1 MPVRRPLRQ
10 RVYAPPRS
18 DPKVRFGQCA
28 GEMVAVRACLREAVR
43 APLRL
48 AARSYRDGQGLRMR
62 KPFDRTNQFIDH
74 IAESLFDAVGQRLLG
89 SLLVFTHALRLEFSM
104 GCRVGESTVWR
115 RFGNSRTDVCD

>member
-1 MPVRRPLRQ
+1 
-10 RVYAPPRS
+10 
-18 DPKVRFGQCA
+18 
-28 GEMVAVRACLREAVR
+28 MVAVRARLREAVR
-43 APLRL
+43 AREHKWPLVIL
-48 AARSYRDGQGLRMR
+48 AARSYRDGQRLRMR

-74 IAESLFDAVGQRLLG
+74 IAETLFDTLGQRLLG